1 MKTLDYGWK
10 EKMIVSDEVYLE
22 LEGVICDL
30 ELVHKDEVA
39 VATLKRVAE
48 QVYNIEKN
56 FNDLVEALGYEP
68 DMFSTNADM
77 EKLVKVAKYLQK
89 VKTVLLTSEPEKTG
103 ALFITGVS
111 GERDDMGLPEYISVC
126 PTHGLDGFAMY
137 KKHTEYSAPS
147 Y

>member
-1 MKTLDYGWK
+1 
-10 EKMIVSDEVYLE
+10 MIVSDEVYLE

-39 VATLKRVAE
+39 AATLKRVAE

-56 FNDLVEALGYEP
+56 FNALVEALGYQP
-68 DMFSTNADM
+68 DMFSTNEDM

-89 VKTVLLTSEPEKTG
+89 VKTALLTSEPEKTG

-137 KKHTEYSAPS
+137 KKHTEYSAPG

>member
-1 MKTLDYGWK
+1 MIKGEETL
-10 EKMIVSDEVYLE
+10 LE

-30 ELVHKDEVA
+30 EMVHNDQVA
-39 VATLKRVAE
+39 VATLNRVAE
-48 QVYNIEKN
+48 QIIKMQENL
-56 FNDLVEALGYEP
+56 DSLVEALGYQS
-68 DMFSTNADM
+68 DMFNTVEDM

-89 VKTVLLTSEPEKTG
+89 VKTALLTSKPEKSG

>member
-10 EKMIVSDEVYLE
+10 QKMIVSDEVYLE
-22 LEGVICDL
+22 LEGVISDL
-30 ELVHKDEVA
+30 ELVHNDEVA
-39 VATLKRVAE
+39 AATLKCVAE
-48 QVYNIEKN
+48 QVYSIEKN
-56 FNDLVEALGYEP
+56 FNALVEALGYQP
-68 DMFSTNADM
+68 DMFSTNEDM

-89 VKTVLLTSEPEKTG
+89 VKTALLTSEPEKTG

-126 PTHGLDGFAMY
+126 PTQGLDGFAMY
-137 KKHTEYSAPS
+137 KKHTEYSAPG

>member
-1 MKTLDYGWK
+1 MTKGEETL
-10 EKMIVSDEVYLE
+10 LE

-30 ELVHKDEVA
+30 EMIHNDQVA
-39 VATLKRVAE
+39 VATLERVAE
-48 QVYNIEKN
+48 QISIMQEN
-56 FNDLVEALGYEP
+56 FDSLVESLGYQS
-68 DMFSTNADM
+68 DMFNTVEDM
-77 EKLVKVAKYLQK
+77 EKLVKVAKYLQR
-89 VKTVLLTSEPEKTG
+89 VKTALLTSEPEKSG

>member
-1 MKTLDYGWK
+1 MTKN
-10 EKMIVSDEVYLE
+10 DEILLE

-30 ELVHKDEVA
+30 EMVHKDKVA
-39 VATLKRVAE
+39 VATLERVVE
-48 QVYNIEKN
+48 YIFTMQEN
-56 FNDLVEALGYEP
+56 FDSLVEALGYQS
-68 DMFSTNADM
+68 DMFNTVEDM
-77 EKLVKVAKYLQK
+77 GKLVKVAKYLQK
-89 VKTVLLTSEPEKTG
+89 VKTALLTSEPEKSG

-137 KKHTEYSAPS
+137 KKHTEYSAPG

>member
-1 MKTLDYGWK
+1 MTKGEETL
-10 EKMIVSDEVYLE
+10 LE

-30 ELVHKDEVA
+30 KMVHNDKVA
-39 VATLKRVAE
+39 VATLERVAE
-48 QVYNIEKN
+48 QISIMQEN
-56 FNDLVEALGYEP
+56 FDSLVESLGYQS
-68 DMFSTNADM
+68 DMFNTVEDM
-77 EKLVKVAKYLQK
+77 EKLVKVAKYLQR
-89 VKTVLLTSEPEKTG
+89 VKTALLTSEPEKSG

>member
-1 MKTLDYGWK
+1 
-10 EKMIVSDEVYLE
+10 MIVSDEVYLE
-22 LEGVICDL
+22 LEGVISDL
-30 ELVHKDEVA
+30 ELVRNDEVA

-56 FNDLVEALGYEP
+56 FNALVEALGYQP
-68 DMFSTNADM
+68 DMFSTNEDM

-89 VKTVLLTSEPEKTG
+89 VKTALLTSEPEKTG

-137 KKHTEYSAPS
+137 KKHTEYSAPG